1 MGDFNFPDICW
12 KCNTVQKKQ
21 SRTLLE
27 CIKGNLL
34 IKLVRETTR
43 GGVLLDLLFTT
54 REGLAGVRGQDLSI
68 SDRVSTEW

>member
-1 MGDFNFPDICW
+1 MEDFNFPDICW

-43 GGVLLDLLFTT
+43 GGVLLDLLFTNKDWW
-54 REGLAGVRGQDLSI
+54 EMWWSEAVLGIA
-68 SDRVSTEW
+68 STKC